1 MILITHSMFM
11 INSMN
16 LNSSYIYDNYK
27 ISFLTMKLVKMRLCN
42 KINDDFLD
50 DNSVVNIEKEIVM
63 DFITD
68 MIVDEFYSIK
78 NHRG

>member
-1 MILITHSMFM
+1 M

-78 NHRG
+78 DHRG

>member
-78 NHRG
+78 DHRG

>member
-1 MILITHSMFM
+1 
-11 INSMN
+11 
-16 LNSSYIYDNYK
+16 
-27 ISFLTMKLVKMRLCN
+27 MKLVKTRLRN

-50 DNSVVNIEKEIVM
+50 DNLVVNIEKEIVM

-78 NHRG
+78 NHRGLLSLEFFCLFISFIFMSILNTFIL

>member
-1 MILITHSMFM
+1 
-11 INSMN
+11 
-16 LNSSYIYDNYK
+16 
-27 ISFLTMKLVKMRLCN
+27 MKLVKMRLCN
-42 KINDDFLD
+42 KINDDFFD

-78 NHRG
+78 DHRG